1 MNLLE
6 QLRYGSPPKL
16 TRYFCSNL
24 KVNAGN
30 EQVSP
35 PIHETSDIPQTIFC
49 SRRLHMAKKVVRYD
63 DVLWSKD
70 IGELWRRG
78 VAKLPSYSLP
88 KPGLNSGVVTF
99 KIKYLLHFLRS

>member
-6 QLRYGSPPKL
+6 QLRYGLPPKL

-35 PIHETSDIPQTIFC
+35 PIHETSDIPQTIFR

-70 IGELWRRG
+70 IG
-78 VAKLPSYSLP
+78 
-88 KPGLNSGVVTF
+88 
-99 KIKYLLHFLRS
+99 